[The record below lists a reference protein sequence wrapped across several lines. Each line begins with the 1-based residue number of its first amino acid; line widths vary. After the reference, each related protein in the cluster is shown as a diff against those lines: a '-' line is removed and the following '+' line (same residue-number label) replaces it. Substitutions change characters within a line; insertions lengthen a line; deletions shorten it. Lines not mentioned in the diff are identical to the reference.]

1 METIPLDPPAFPTKE
16 ERTLAMAAHLAAFA
30 GHVFPFAHIIAP
42 LVIWMIRRD
51 ASAFV
56 NDQGKESVNA
66 QITVTVYAAI
76 CIPFCL
82 VGIGFVML
90 GVLWLAGVILVI
102 VAAVAAYEGRPYRY
116 PLILRLV
123 R

>member
-1 METIPLDPPAFPTKE
+1 M
-16 ERTLAMAAHLAAFA
+16 AMAAHLAAFA
-30 GHVFPFAHIIAP
+30 GHLFPFAHIIAP
-42 LVIWMIRRD
+42 LIIWMLKRD
-51 ASAFV
+51 QSAFV

-66 QITVTVYAAI
+66 QITATIYAAI
-76 CIPFCL
+76 CVPFCL